1 MTAFLHYFF
10 LATFTWTLCEAVLI
24 YILLV
29 KVFGANDKK
38 WIYLYLALGWGK
50 PLPTALTSLASWTG
64 NCRPHLYLL
73 RPHSSTLQCMLC
85 EVQMVYTF
93 IIIIYDIIIYYTTVY
108 DLWGTNGVHIHT
120 LKMQWHPFPLILLVL
135 PIPIV
140 VISGGVR
147 NKDYLIRYSFNE
159 SHPNYDKFKA
169 WVLIDSS
176 CCMHF
181 SVH

>member
-50 PLPTALTSLASWTG
+50 PIPTVLTSPPAWAG

-73 RPHSSTLQCMLC
+73 DRIVVHYSVCF
-85 EVQMVYTF
+85 VRYK
-93 IIIIYDIIIYYTTVY
+93 
-108 DLWGTNGVHIHT
+108 WGTH
-120 LKMQWHPFPLILLVL
+120 L
-135 PIPIV
+135 
-140 VISGGVR
+140 
-147 NKDYLIRYSFNE
+147 YLENAVASF
-159 SHPNYDKFKA
+159 S
-169 WVLIDSS
+169 L
-176 CCMHF
+176 
-181 SVH
+181 